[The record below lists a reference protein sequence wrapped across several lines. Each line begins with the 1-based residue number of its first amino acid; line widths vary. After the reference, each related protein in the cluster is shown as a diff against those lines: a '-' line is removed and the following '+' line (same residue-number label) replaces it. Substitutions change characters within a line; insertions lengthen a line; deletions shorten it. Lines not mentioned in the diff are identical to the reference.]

1 MVDKIAYSE
10 FVKSN
15 FYNELSNL
23 AKDKKKSQSVYHSSY
38 VSVDAYLSKFS
49 DELLH
54 NICHKI
60 SIKKY
65 KCEPLT
71 PIILPKSNCPR
82 RASLTTDNSRLVCV
96 PSVQDKVLQK
106 VFINYLKTHYKTSYH
121 KFCKFDHALNKGIN
135 DKKIDI
141 VGKEGKIE
149 KKVITG
155 IRKSLYESIELRNTY
170 DYVLKADIVKFFD
183 NINREIALEKF
194 HKEFLLQNQNDEI
207 LYIFKKFLYCD
218 AKLGLGDKKYKNL
231 LESHLNKLKG
241 KGVRQGMPIASL
253 CASMYLY
260 EFDELVTSN
269 GIPYIRYADDFLLFS
284 NTYQKAK
291 EIKEFVKLEL
301 ESIGLA
307 IEKDNGEQKT
317 KIYGLNQVFT
327 YLGFEII
334 LSEKYQTFVRKI
346 PTDVFERAVSRIEYY
361 DSLTKVKREF
371 STYIHFSSMLD
382 NLISGYTNYY
392 SEENADNGRAFKIS
406 LSQASKEVRKK
417 LIKASL
423 GIDFDQI
430 ESKNKQ
436 FFFFG
441 IKD

>member
-1 MVDKIAYSE
+1 MVAKISYSE
-10 FVKSN
+10 YVKSN
-15 FYNELSNL
+15 FYTELSKL
-23 AKDKKKSQSVYHSSY
+23 AKDRKKSQIVYHPSY
-38 VSVDAYLSKFS
+38 ESVDAYLSRFS

-54 NICHKI
+54 KICHKI
-60 SIKKY
+60 SIKEY

-71 PIILPKSNCPR
+71 PIILPKPNCPGKS
-82 RASLTTDNSRLVCV
+82 SLTIDNSRLVCV

-106 VFINYLKTHYKTSYH
+106 IFISYLKTHYKTSYH
-121 KFCKFDHALNKGIN
+121 KFCKFDHALNEGIN
-135 DKKIDI
+135 DKKIGI
-141 VGKEGKIE
+141 VDKGGKTQD
-149 KKVITG
+149 KVVSG

-183 NINREIALEKF
+183 NINREIAFSKF
-194 HKEFLLQNQNDEI
+194 QKEFLLYKKNDEI

-218 AKLGLGDKKYKNL
+218 AKLDFGDKRYRSL
-231 LESHLNKLKG
+231 LESHLNQLKG

-260 EFDELVTSN
+260 EFDEVVTSN

-284 NTYQKAK
+284 KTYQKSK
-291 EIKEFVKLEL
+291 DIQDFVKLEL
-301 ESIGLA
+301 ENIGLT
-307 IEKDNGEQKT
+307 IEKDSGKQKT

-334 LSEKYQTFVRKI
+334 YSEKYHTFVRKI
-346 PTDVFERAVSRIEYY
+346 PKEVFERAISRIEYY

-371 STYIHFSSMLD
+371 STYIHFSLMLD

-392 SEENADNGRAFKIS
+392 SEENADNGHAFKLR
-406 LSQASKEVRKK
+406 LSKASKDIRKK
-417 LIKASL
+417 LIKANL

>member
-1 MVDKIAYSE
+1 MVAKITYSE
-10 FVKSN
+10 YVKSN
-15 FYNELSNL
+15 FYAELSVL
-23 AKDKKKSQSVYHSSY
+23 AKDKKKSRSVYHPSY
-38 VSVDAYLSKFS
+38 VSVDAYLSRFS
-49 DELLH
+49 EDLLH
-54 NICHKI
+54 KICHKI
-60 SIKKY
+60 SIKEY

-71 PIILPKSNCPR
+71 PIILPKSNCSGKS
-82 RASLTTDNSRLVCV
+82 SLTTDNTRLVCV

-106 VFINYLKTHYKTSYH
+106 VFINYLKTHYKASYH
-121 KFCKFDHALNKGIN
+121 KFCKFDHALNKGIS

-141 VGKEGKIE
+141 VGKGGKIQD
-149 KKVITG
+149 KVVSG

-183 NINREIALEKF
+183 NINREIAFFKF
-194 HKEFLLQNQNDEI
+194 NKEFLGQNKNDEI

-218 AKLGLGDKKYKNL
+218 AKLDFGDKKYKNL

-241 KGVRQGMPIASL
+241 KGVRQGMPLASL

-260 EFDELVTSN
+260 EFDEVVTGK

-284 NTYQKAK
+284 NTYQKSK
-291 EIKEFVKLEL
+291 EIQEFVKLEL
-301 ESIGLA
+301 ENIGLA
-307 IEKDNGEQKT
+307 IEKDSGEQKT

-327 YLGFEII
+327 YLGFEIVY
-334 LSEKYQTFVRKI
+334 SEKYQTFVRRI
-346 PTDVFERAVSRIEYY
+346 PTEVFERAISRIEYY

-371 STYIHFSSMLD
+371 STYINFSVMLD

-392 SEENADNGRAFKIS
+392 SEENADNGNAFK
-406 LSQASKEVRKK
+406 LRLHKASKEVRKK

>member
-1 MVDKIAYSE
+1 MVAKITYSE
-10 FVKSN
+10 YVKSN
-15 FYNELSNL
+15 FYAELSEL
-23 AKDKKKSQSVYHSSY
+23 AKDKKKSRSVYHPSY
-38 VSVDAYLSKFS
+38 VSVDAYLSRFS
-49 DELLH
+49 EDLLH
-54 NICHKI
+54 RICHKI
-60 SIKKY
+60 SIKEY

-82 RASLTTDNSRLVCV
+82 KCSLTTDNSRLVCV

-106 VFINYLKTHYKTSYH
+106 IFISYLKTHYKTSYH

-141 VGKEGKIE
+141 VGKGGKIE
-149 KKVITG
+149 DRVITG

-183 NINREIALEKF
+183 NINREIAFFKF
-194 HKEFLLQNQNDEI
+194 NKEFLRQNKNDEI

-218 AKLGLGDKKYKNL
+218 AKLDFGDKKYKNL

-260 EFDELVTSN
+260 EFDEVVTGK

-284 NTYQKAK
+284 NTYQKSK
-291 EIKEFVKLEL
+291 EIQEFVKLEL
-301 ESIGLA
+301 ENIGLA
-307 IEKDNGEQKT
+307 IEKDSGEQKT

-327 YLGFEII
+327 YLGFEIVY
-334 LSEKYQTFVRKI
+334 SEKYQTFVRRI
-346 PTDVFERAVSRIEYY
+346 PTEVFERAISRIEYY

-371 STYIHFSSMLD
+371 PTYINFSLMLD

-392 SEENADNGRAFKIS
+392 SEENADNGNAFKLR
-406 LSQASKEVRKK
+406 LSKASKEVRKK